1 MSYYGIIDAET
12 LREVED
18 RVYTQLFKDQ
28 LAEIDEELKVA
39 IADDPTLTELDFEFD
54 EIYDETISG
63 LQSAGY
69 ITKISPGDDSIILT
83 VSWDEDADDDDGCC
97 CPPKLCKPCC

>member
-18 RVYTQLFKDQ
+18 RIYTQLFKEQ
-28 LAEIDEELKVA
+28 LAEIDEDLKA
-39 IADDPTLTELDFEFD
+39 IVADDPTISEAEFEFE
-54 EIYDETISG
+54 EIYDETLAA

-69 ITKISPGDDSIILT
+69 TTHVSGVEDNGTVILT
-83 VSWDEDADDDDGCC
+83 ISWDEEDDESCCDCDCC
-97 CPPKLCKPCC
+97 CQK